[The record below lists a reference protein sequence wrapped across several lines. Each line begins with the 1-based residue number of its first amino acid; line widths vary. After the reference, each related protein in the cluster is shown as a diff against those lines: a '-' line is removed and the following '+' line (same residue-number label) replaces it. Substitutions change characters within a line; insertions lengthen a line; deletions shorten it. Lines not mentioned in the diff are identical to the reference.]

1 MDEALLRA
9 RLAAEGLE
17 ASSWG
22 NAPFDHYS
30 EHRHPY
36 DKVLVAAAGS
46 ITFHLP
52 ELGRDVA
59 LEAGDRLELPTGTL
73 HGADVG
79 ARGVTCLEAHL
90 AAGTLEGA
98 PERVPGWGEVA
109 DEVAG
114 E

>member
-1 MDEALLRA
+1 MSEAELRA
-9 RLAAEGLE
+9 RLSAEGLE

-22 NAPFDHYS
+22 NGPFDRYG

-52 ELGRDVA
+52 ELGRDVL

-79 ARGVTCLEAHL
+79 STGVTCLEAHL
-90 AAGTLEGA
+90 PAGTFEGA
-98 PERVPGWGEVA
+98 LGYHAGWGR
-109 DEVAG
+109 DEAG
-114 E
+114 